1 MIRQLS
7 IVILSSFLMA
17 GNCISQNDSNSGN
30 SVSKTVHSSDKAT
43 FGTSKN
49 AVSDYLT
56 AQQLLPEELPAFKRA
71 AFRLIIDHT
80 GRVIEASKFFGSIST
95 ELDTQLAQ
103 VFVKMPNW
111 NTALAEGQKSIVY
124 VVVTIDNRVITTE
137 LY

>member
-7 IVILSSFLMA
+7 IVILTSFMIA
-17 GNCISQNDSNSGN
+17 GNCISQNDSN

-56 AQQLLPEELPAFKRA
+56 AQDLLPQELPAFKRA

-80 GRVIEASKFFGSIST
+80 GRVTEASKFFGSISP

-111 NTALAEGQKSIVY
+111 KTTISDGEKSVVY
-124 VVVTIDNRVITTE
+124 VVVTIENRVITTE
-137 LY
+137 LS

>member
-7 IVILSSFLMA
+7 IVILTSFMIA
-17 GNCISQNDSNSGN
+17 GNCISQNDSNSVN
-30 SVSKTVHSSDKAT
+30 KTVHTSDKAT

-56 AQQLLPEELPAFKRA
+56 AQDLLPQELPAFKRA
-71 AFRLIIDHT
+71 AFRLIIDDT
-80 GRVIEASKFFGSIST
+80 GRVTEASKFFGSISP

-111 NTALAEGQKSIVY
+111 KTTISDGDKSVVY
-124 VVVTIDNRVITTE
+124 VVVTIENRVITTE

>member
-1 MIRQLS
+1 
-7 IVILSSFLMA
+7 MA
-17 GNCISQNDSNSGN
+17 GNCISQNDSN

-56 AQQLLPEELPAFKRA
+56 AQDLLPQEFPAFKRA

-80 GRVIEASKFFGSIST
+80 GRVTEASKFFGSISP

-111 NTALAEGQKSIVY
+111 KTTMSEGEKSVVY
-124 VVVTIDNRVITTE
+124 VVVTIENRVITTE

>member
-7 IVILSSFLMA
+7 IVILSSFLIA
-17 GNCISQNDSNSGN
+17 GNCIAQNDSNSGN

-43 FGTSKN
+43 FGISKN

-56 AQQLLPEELPAFKRA
+56 EQQLLPEELPAFKRA

-95 ELDTQLAQ
+95 DLDAKIAH
-103 VFVKMPNW
+103 VFVKMPKW
-111 NTALAEGQKSIVY
+111 NTTLVEGQKSVVY
-124 VVVTIDNRVITTE
+124 VVVTIQNRVITTE